1 MARTPGRENLL
12 WLDARK
18 CLLVAHAGTLFSV
31 FIPDI
36 RKADLAPIGPS
47 VVTFIHKG
55 LEAESFPL
63 DRLGALDARSI
74 ALAKTESR
82 TVLGYMNEMARF
94 CEYAIDD
101 AGGLARC
108 DARKLNRD
116 LRRELHLSRR
126 PPGYFVPIDMAG
138 GSRDRPQLRVVD

>member
-1 MARTPGRENLL
+1 
-12 WLDARK
+12 
-18 CLLVAHAGTLFSV
+18 
-31 FIPDI
+31 
-36 RKADLAPIGPS
+36 
-47 VVTFIHKG
+47 
-55 LEAESFPL
+55 
-63 DRLGALDARSI
+63 
-74 ALAKTESR
+74 
-82 TVLGYMNEMARF
+82 MNEMARF

-126 PPGYFVPIDMAG
+126 PPGYFVPIDMVG